1 LISGWFSL
9 ILRWSE
15 VLQIVSKE
23 TQVVYIETRDKTSS
37 IVEKSK
43 QTDMSIERMSL
54 DIAEVSG
61 ELGIDFQ
68 ESICLASS
76 MAATIMLKYLGDQN
90 IAPWKTI
97 LLGPV
102 PKFKFPPLLGSLL
115 LAIPTFLVGFGM
127 RYVRWHVLKFR
138 VDKEKEPE
146 QAKSYDLSLKL
157 ADPWKIR
164 YSAKAAKRY
173 NGWDDLEKINANVI
187 LVGASADKLHAS
199 EVTQKISSMIKG
211 SEYVDFQTNQAA
223 HSREMGV
230 YLLNLI
236 DAQE

>member
-1 LISGWFSL
+1 
-9 ILRWSE
+9 
-15 VLQIVSKE
+15 
-23 TQVVYIETRDKTSS
+23 
-37 IVEKSK
+37 
-43 QTDMSIERMSL
+43 MSIERMSL